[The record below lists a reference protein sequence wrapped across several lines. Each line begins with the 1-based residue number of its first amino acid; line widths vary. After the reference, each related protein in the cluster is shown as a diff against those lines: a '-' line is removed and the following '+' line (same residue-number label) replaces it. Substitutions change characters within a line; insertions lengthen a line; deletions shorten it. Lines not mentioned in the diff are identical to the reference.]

1 VVDLS
6 ARYRFELEDSRYLE
20 VAAGV
25 NNLTDERYI
34 GGMLDEF
41 TQRFVVAAP
50 RTTSVTLSLGF

>member
-1 VVDLS
+1 LDLT
-6 ARYRFELEDSRYLE
+6 ARYRQELQAGRYLE
-20 VAAGV
+20 FGLGV

-50 RTTSVTLSLGF
+50 RTASLTVSLGF